1 MKDALWARNED
12 EQMLG
17 LIRGSLN
24 QFTAAERKV
33 AETILANPQA
43 AIAWSIN
50 DAARFSQVSEPSIMR
65 FCRRMGF
72 DGYSDFRMR
81 LAQALAVITQETRQ
95 KPSDEEDPITSAILS
110 HCNTAIES
118 INDLSMDIDSEAIGR
133 AVGILTASNRVD
145 VYGHGGSGFLAA
157 EAQHRFAFLGIASVA
172 YSDPALQMVSA
183 LALSPGDTVFAL
195 SFSGVTTHLMPNL
208 ELARNAGASIVSLAP
223 SESAIARM
231 ANVNIAINAYRHST
245 TTSFLPNE
253 RVSMYV
259 MLDAIMALVNARRK
273 QRSRGQGNDPFV
285 TT

>member
-1 MKDALWARNED
+1 MKDSSLAQD
-12 EQMLG
+12 ENGQMLG
-17 LIRGSLN
+17 LIRASLN
-24 QFTAAERKV
+24 QFTSAERKV

-43 AIAWSIN
+43 AIAWSIS

-65 FCRRMGF
+65 FCRRLGF
-72 DGYSDFRMR
+72 DGYSDFRIK
-81 LAQALAVITQETRQ
+81 LAQALAIIKQETRQ
-95 KPSDEEDPITSAILS
+95 KPSGDEDPITSAVLE

-133 AVGILTASNRVD
+133 AIGIIASSKRID

-223 SESAIARM
+223 SDSAIARM
-231 ANVNIAINAYRHST
+231 AKVNIAINAYRHST
-245 TTSFLPNE
+245 TVSFLPNE

-259 MLDAIMALVNARRK
+259 MLDAILALVSARKK
-273 QRSRGQGNDPFV
+273 QSV
-285 TT
+285 